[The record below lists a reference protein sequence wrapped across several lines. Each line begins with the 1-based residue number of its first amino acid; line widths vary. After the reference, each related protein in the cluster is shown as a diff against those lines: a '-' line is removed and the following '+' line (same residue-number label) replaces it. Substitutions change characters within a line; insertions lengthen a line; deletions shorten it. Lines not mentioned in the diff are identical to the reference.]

1 MSDDVSRDVD
11 QLLKDREKYES
22 WLERLESQR
31 SGASARAF
39 ERVLGDYQQRLED
52 VLRQLQSH
60 SDSIKAKLTDLG
72 HQVAALEK
80 ERTGRA
86 EELDEARLR
95 RAVGEYG
102 DDTDWQQLEQRLLG
116 ALQETEGRIEAIR
129 GETRRLEE
137 IIAVVERPA
146 ERPAA
151 PEPLPEKPALAK
163 QRSEKPAAP
172 KPPPE
177 EPAEPEPEAGPAVV
191 AEERPVTSTLPPEV
205 IEVTEEEPLDS
216 APEPPPLEAAAA
228 ETGLPVA
235 PKPEP
240 RPAEHRPPP
249 APPEPDTAEV
259 GAGDG
264 TDEGYLSLGELVLE
278 DSDWDDVLGEPARAE
293 PEVSPEPEPRPEGE
307 AEEGA
312 EVGDELAFLES
323 LSLGADE
330 ESESFSFLAQR
341 GSGTPQTIICPH
353 CSAANDPAE
362 WYCTECGEELPA
374 E

>member
-31 SGASARAF
+31 PETSARAY
-39 ERVLGDYQQRLED
+39 ERVRGDYQQRLED
-52 VLRQLQSH
+52 VLRRLQSH
-60 SDSIKAKLTDLG
+60 SESIKAKLTDLG
-72 HQVAALEK
+72 RQIAALES

-102 DDTDWQQLEQRLLG
+102 DDANWHELENRLQG
-116 ALQETEGRIEAIR
+116 ALEETEGRIEGMR
-129 GETRRLEE
+129 GEIGRLEE
-137 IIAVVERPA
+137 IMAVVERPPEKRA
-146 ERPAA
+146 EVKRP
-151 PEPLPEKPALAK
+151 PEPE
-163 QRSEKPAAP
+163 
-172 KPPPE
+172 PPPE
-177 EPAEPEPEAGPAVV
+177 EPAEPEWEAEPAIV

-205 IEVTEEEPLDS
+205 IEVADEEPFE
-216 APEPPPLEAAAA
+216 APEPPPVAAAP
-228 ETGLPVA
+228 PVK

-240 RPAEHRPPP
+240 KPVEERRPVRPPK
-249 APPEPDTAEV
+249 PETV
-259 GAGDG
+259 GLRSGGDA
-264 TDEGYLSLGELVLE
+264 DEGYLSLGDLVLE
-278 DSDWDDVLGEPARAE
+278 DSDLDSVLGEPARPEPKMPDE
-293 PEVSPEPEPRPEGE
+293 PESVSGPE

-330 ESESFSFLAQR
+330 ESEGFSFLAER

>member
-31 SGASARAF
+31 PETSARAY
-39 ERVLGDYQQRLED
+39 ERVRGDYQQRLED
-52 VLRQLQSH
+52 VLRRLESH
-60 SDSIKAKLTDLG
+60 SESIKAKLDDLAK
-72 HQVAALEK
+72 QVAALES
-80 ERTGRA
+80 ERNGRA

-102 DDTDWQQLEQRLLG
+102 DDANWHDLEKRLQG
-116 ALQETEGRIEAIR
+116 ALQETEGRIESMR
-129 GETRRLEE
+129 GEIGRLDE
-137 IIAVVERPA
+137 IMAVVERPA

-151 PEPLPEKPALAK
+151 EK
-163 QRSEKPAAP
+163 R
-172 KPPPE
+172 PPE
-177 EPAEPEPEAGPAVV
+177 RPAEPEPPEEPSEPEWEAELAVV
-191 AEERPVTSTLPPEV
+191 PEERPVTSTLPPEV
-205 IEVTEEEPLDS
+205 IEVADEEPFE
-216 APEPPPLEAAAA
+216 APEPPPVAA
-228 ETGLPVA
+228 EPPVK

-240 RPAEHRPPP
+240 KPVEERRPVR
-249 APPEPDTAEV
+249 PPEPEA
-259 GAGDG
+259 AGFGSGGDA
-264 TDEGYLSLGELVLE
+264 DEGYLSLGELVLE
-278 DSDWDDVLGEPARAE
+278 DSDLDSVLGEPARPQAEAPAE
-293 PEVSPEPEPRPEGE
+293 PESAPGTE

-330 ESESFSFLAQR
+330 ESEGFSFLAER

>member
-1 MSDDVSRDVD
+1 MSEDVSRDVD
-11 QLLKDREKYES
+11 QLLKDRERYES

-31 SGASARAF
+31 AGTSARAF
-39 ERVLGDYQQRLED
+39 ERVRGDYQQRLED
-52 VLRQLQSH
+52 VLRRLQGH
-60 SDSIKAKLTDLG
+60 SESINAKLADLG
-72 HQVAALEK
+72 QQVAALEK

-102 DDTDWQQLEQRLLG
+102 DDSDWRGLEKRLLG
-116 ALQETEGRIEAIR
+116 ALQETEAGIERLR
-129 GETRRLEE
+129 GEIGRLRE
-137 IIAVVERPA
+137 IVAVVERPVEKPA
-146 ERPAA
+146 ARERP
-151 PEPLPEKPALAK
+151 PEKPA
-163 QRSEKPAAP
+163 KPEREA
-172 KPPPE
+172 
-177 EPAEPEPEAGPAVV
+177 EPAVL

-205 IEVTEEEPLDS
+205 IEVAEEEPFEFAAEPPPVEPP
-216 APEPPPLEAAAA
+216 APEPVG
-228 ETGLPVA
+228 ETAPRFV
-235 PKPEP
+235 PKPGPKRMEE
-240 RPAEHRPPP
+240 RRPPR
-249 APPEPDTAEV
+249 PPEPEIAGIGS
-259 GAGDG
+259 GADA
-264 TDEGYLSLGELVLE
+264 DEGYLSLGELVLE
-278 DSDWDDVLGEPARAE
+278 DSDLDDVLGEPARAQRE
-293 PEVSPEPEPRPEGE
+293 APPEPEPAPESE

-330 ESESFSFLAQR
+330 ESEGFSFLAQR